1 MLLFVVVEFISSG
14 AGFASSVGVVDDDDD
29 REAQSLV
36 VVSWLLHW
44 RS

>member
-1 MLLFVVVEFISSG
+1 MELISSG
-14 AGFASSVGVVDDDDD
+14 AGLAGSVGVGVDDDDD
-29 REAQSLV
+29 REAQALV